1 MGDEITL
8 MLIYIRP
15 EELEILI
22 WRRAGIQMILG
33 GLSEDVVND
42 LSNLCRRR
50 WNVHSRM
57 GGGLAR

>member
-22 WRRAGIQMILG
+22 WRRAGILRSLG
-33 GLSEDVVND
+33 GLSEDLVDN
-42 LSNLCRRR
+42 LSKLCRRR
-50 WNVHSRM
+50 WNVHSRLRD
-57 GGGLAR
+57 GLAR